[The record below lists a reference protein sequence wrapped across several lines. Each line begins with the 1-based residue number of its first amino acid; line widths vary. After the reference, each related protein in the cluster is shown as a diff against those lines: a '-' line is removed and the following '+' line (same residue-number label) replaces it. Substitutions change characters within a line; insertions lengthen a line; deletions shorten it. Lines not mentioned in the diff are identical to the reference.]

1 VIDERIAAKL
11 PFMAT
16 ENILMAAVKAGG
28 NRQELHEKI
37 RLHSHAAAAQ
47 VKKLGKPNDLIG
59 RLKADLAFAK
69 VDFEKVLDPKSYVG
83 RAPQQ
88 VDEFIRDI
96 VTPIRKKYR
105 KELTR
110 KVELNV

>member
-1 VIDERIAAKL
+1 
-11 PFMAT
+11 M
-16 ENILMAAVKAGG
+16 
-28 NRQELHEKI
+28 
-37 RLHSHAAAAQ
+37 
-47 VKKLGKPNDLIG
+47 
-59 RLKADLAFAK
+59 AFAK
-69 VDFEKVLDPKSYVG
+69 VDFDKVLDSKSYVG

-110 KVELNV
+110 KVDLNV